1 MAPVLEEREGGR
13 SSRFVS
19 IGYVLEHDCDLDVA
33 CREVCLNLA
42 IVSVF
47 DEEIKRSDP

>member
-19 IGYVLEHDCDLDVA
+19 IGYVLEHDWDLDVA